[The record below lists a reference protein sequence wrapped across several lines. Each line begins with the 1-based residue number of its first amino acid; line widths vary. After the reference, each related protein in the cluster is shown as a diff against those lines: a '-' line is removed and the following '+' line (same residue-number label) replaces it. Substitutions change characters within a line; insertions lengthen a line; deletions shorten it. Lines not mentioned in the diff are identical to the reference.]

1 MKRASS
7 RDVARL
13 AGVSQATVSHVIN
26 GRDAA
31 KGHVS
36 EETRARV
43 LAAIEK
49 LGYQPNAT
57 ARTLRTQRSGL
68 VALLTPDLTNPFYP
82 LLAQAVQDVLLE
94 HDYELLIYNSRGDAR
109 LESRFLDKIVQ
120 RGAEGVIVVAWH
132 LTRAHVDQVLNAGMG
147 FVSVGGDFGHPAIS
161 IVASRD
167 HRGAKDAVR
176 HLVRNGHRRIAHI
189 AGDHATLPGRLR
201 MEGYLAALS
210 DAGIDADTSLIVQ
223 SDFLRGSAAP
233 LARALMTSEHPP
245 TAIFAAND
253 TMAVDAMI
261 AVQGLGLRVPED
273 VAVVGY
279 DDTTDAQLARPQ
291 LTTLRQPI
299 EAMGKAAAHV
309 LIRAITDPTA
319 PPTRTILDCAL
330 IVRES
335 A

>member
-1 MKRASS
+1 MKRPSS

-31 KGHVS
+31 KGPVS
-36 EETRARV
+36 AETRTRV
-43 LAAIEK
+43 LAAIRE
-49 LGYQPNAT
+49 LGYQPNVT

-82 LLAQAVQDVLLE
+82 LLAQAVQNVLLE

-109 LESRFLDKIVQ
+109 LEHRFLDKVVQ

-132 LTRAHVDQVLNAGMG
+132 LTPANVDQVLHAGMG
-147 FVSVGGDFGHPAIS
+147 FVSVGGDFGHPRVS

-176 HLVRNGHRRIAHI
+176 YLVRKGHRRIAHI
-189 AGDHATLPGRLR
+189 AGDASTLPGRLR
-201 MEGYLAALS
+201 LEGYLAALK
-210 DAGIDADTSLIVQ
+210 DAGIEPDASLIVH

-233 LARALMTSEHPP
+233 LARILMSRDDPP
-245 TAIFAAND
+245 TAVFAAND
-253 TMAVDAMI
+253 TLAVDAML
-261 AVQGLGLRVPED
+261 AVQALGLRVPED
-273 VAVVGY
+273 VALVGY

-299 EAMGKAAAHV
+299 DAIGQAAAHV
-309 LIRAITDPTA
+309 LLRSITEPTTE
-319 PPTRTILDCAL
+319 PTRTILDCEL